1 MLQASVHDAIAAS
14 RAELDSAR
22 LLTLSAAHCMDRY
35 GNRTAA
41 QQIALIKLAA
51 PTAACAVIDRA
62 MQLWGGAGVSQ
73 DTELAYA
80 YAAARTLRLAD
91 GPDAVHAR
99 TVARAELLK
108 AKL

>member
-1 MLQASVHDAIAAS
+1 MHDVIAQS

-22 LLTLSAAHCMDRY
+22 LLTLSAAHCMDRF

-41 QQIALIKLAA
+41 QQIALIKLAVPA
-51 PTAACAVIDRA
+51 AACATIDRA
-62 MQLWGGAGVSQ
+62 IQLWGGAGVSQ

-91 GPDAVHAR
+91 GPDAVHSR